1 MTNTETQKE
10 TMDFLKARARGE
22 TENKDNTFLIDIRGR
37 IIGHG
42 YYTPGSWFEW
52 GNLKGTEII
61 VELGTKVK
69 DILADA
75 RLAKKA
81 CKSGTYNIDFER

>member
-1 MTNTETQKE
+1 ME
-10 TMDFLKARARGE
+10 FLKARARGQ
-22 TENKDNTFLIDIRGR
+22 TENKDNTFLIDVKGC

-52 GNLKGTEII
+52 GNLKGAEIT

-69 DILADA
+69 DILADV
-75 RLAKKA
+75 RLAKRA
-81 CKSGTYNIDFER
+81 CKSGTFNIEYER

>member
-1 MTNTETQKE
+1 MFTKTQKE
-10 TMDFLKARARGE
+10 TIEVLRARARGE
-22 TENKDNTFLIDIRGR
+22 TENKDNTFLIDEKGR

-42 YYTPGSWFEW
+42 YWTPGSWFEW
-52 GNLKGTEII
+52 GSRKGAEIH

-69 DILADA
+69 DIIEQI

-81 CKSGTYNIDFER
+81 CRSGTYNIEYER

>member
-1 MTNTETQKE
+1 MRTTTQKE
-10 TMDFLKARARGE
+10 TIVFLKARARGE
-22 TENKDNTFLIDIRGR
+22 TENRDNTFLIDIKGC

-52 GNLKGTEII
+52 GSLKGAEIT
-61 VELGTKVK
+61 VMRGDKVK
-69 DILADA
+69 DIIADV

-81 CKSGTYNIDFER
+81 CKDGTYNIEYAR